1 MKIQK
6 LYFKRLLELYKT
18 TKIAKMIII
27 AFTIALIIDKMNI
40 PTAIYNFGGYS
51 LIFGIILLVGI
62 SFFEL
67 YLKDLIFI
75 KVVNYFDFS
84 IIVVFLTGVIYL
96 INYLIFEYSLN
107 IYKLY
112 SLIILILSSLILII
126 FRYIFINKNKKEKY
140 NSNIIDLKDAYE
152 NKFPNGENSL
162 YFIDESPVEYDL
174 LERNE
179 IISNLYNNIKEC
191 RTEHQYVIG
200 LTGAWG
206 SGKTTILN
214 NVKKIIKDSKDKELI
229 VIDSFDPW
237 VYEDKTALFRAM
249 FDTILSE
256 IGLKFSIVETNKFID
271 YLTNIIFGTTKL
283 DKLKIDRNESQEIQ
297 RIKDIIN
304 NYLIENNKR
313 IVFIVDN
320 IERAN
325 KENILLILKSVF
337 SIFNFDRMIYIISF
351 DKERMKTILKD
362 SLDTDFEYIE
372 KIIQNEIEVPHISTN
387 QIYNINYKVIGNI
400 LNVYGISE
408 TERKELEQ
416 IIREYSKNIKN
427 LRDLKRNINSIISS
441 NYLNNNYL
449 NKIDSFIIKYISL
462 KNKDLINTI
471 YNNRIYFVSE
481 DYSIYQED
489 YMFDREKYN
498 KETDNFFKNLFN
510 GENSKYISLLSVCF
524 PNVKLYMDK
533 YSDDRIPDYRSIG
546 GFVSYD
552 RPDYYKINKEKRI
565 CDGKFFDLY
574 FTNTKNEFLKIDISV
589 NKFITFINSES
600 KSQKDINIEYIK
612 LLSLYNNFIQ
622 KYILETLE
630 YYLDDMKKNKF
641 EITIAIYNNIRYCDN
656 TLLFFGGLSSKSRA
670 EVLVSNMICKLDE
683 SEFNKFLLYIEND
696 YKNLYIIREI
706 TYWLKPENRHSKE
719 SNEKYY
725 EQFNSKYESII
736 KNIIEKNINIYND
749 TNYGI
754 HNIYCFWDNEEQL
767 KIISKKIN
775 KNTVYK
781 FLADMIGTSVGS
793 GYGYKMRDDLKKV
806 IEIDK
811 IEAILE
817 KIKPTN
823 EKEKFIL
830 KVFQATKS
838 LTSDF
843 EHGYRIEE
851 YYNFDLSK

>member
-27 AFTIALIIDKMNI
+27 AFTITLIIDKMNI

-200 LTGAWG
+200 LTGTWG

-271 YLTNIIFGTTKL
+271 YLTNIIFGATNL
-283 DKLKIDRNESQEIQ
+283 DKFRINRNESQEIQ
-297 RIKDIIN
+297 RMKDIIN

-351 DKERMKTILKD
+351 DKERMKTILRD

-372 KIIQNEIEVPHISTN
+372 KIIQNEIEVPQISTN
-387 QIYNINYKVIGNI
+387 QIFNINYKVIGNI

-441 NYLNNNYL
+441 NYINNNYL

-462 KNKDLINTI
+462 KNKDLINAI
-471 YNNRIYFVSE
+471 YNNRLYFISE
-481 DYSIYQED
+481 DYSIYQDD

-510 GENSKYISLLSVCF
+510 GENNKYINLLSVCF
-524 PNVKLYMDK
+524 PNVKLYRDK
-533 YSDDRIPDYRSIG
+533 YSDDRIPDYRNTGEFI
-546 GFVSYD
+546 SYD
-552 RPDYYKINKEKRI
+552 R
-565 CDGKFFDLY
+565 
-574 FTNTKNEFLKIDISV
+574 S
-589 NKFITFINSES
+589 
-600 KSQKDINIEYIK
+600 
-612 LLSLYNNFIQ
+612 
-622 KYILETLE
+622 E
-630 YYLDDMKKNKF
+630 YY
-641 EITIAIYNNIRYCDN
+641 R
-656 TLLFFGGLSSKSRA
+656 
-670 EVLVSNMICKLDE
+670 
-683 SEFNKFLLYIEND
+683 
-696 YKNLYIIREI
+696 
-706 TYWLKPENRHSKE
+706 
-719 SNEKYY
+719 
-725 EQFNSKYESII
+725 
-736 KNIIEKNINIYND
+736 IN
-749 TNYGI
+749 
-754 HNIYCFWDNEEQL
+754 
-767 KIISKKIN
+767 
-775 KNTVYK
+775 
-781 FLADMIGTSVGS
+781 
-793 GYGYKMRDDLKKV
+793 
-806 IEIDK
+806 
-811 IEAILE
+811 
-817 KIKPTN
+817 
-823 EKEKFIL
+823 
-830 KVFQATKS
+830 
-838 LTSDF
+838 
-843 EHGYRIEE
+843 
-851 YYNFDLSK
+851 